1 MPQAKL
7 REYVAALAASP
18 ARPNEC
24 PGMDCAIVATR
35 HEGIFSVSTVDFF
48 YPLVEC
54 PYLQG
59 RIGACNVMSD
69 IYAVGCS
76 EIDTVLMIIAA
87 SMEMDPR
94 AADLVTTEMMRG
106 FSECVAEAGAS
117 VTGGQTVR
125 NPWPMIGGCAS
136 ALAREA
142 ELVRPEGARV
152 GNVLV
157 LTKPLGTQVAVN
169 AWQRRP
175 PHAHWEARLAP
186 AGLTLDAARELYD
199 AACASMATL
208 SAPAAALLA
217 AHGATAATDVTGF
230 GVLGHAA
237 NLAEHT
243 AAPCA
248 LRLHTLPCLPHAAE
262 LDAALG
268 AAGWGLRRGFS
279 AETSGGLLVALP
291 SAAAA
296 ADFCAA
302 LGGRA
307 WVVGDVVAR
316 PEGAERNTAEI
327 AEDARMLS
335 V

>member
-7 REYVAALAASP
+7 AEYVATLRSA
-18 ARPNEC
+18 ARPNES
-24 PGMDCAIVATR
+24 PGMDCSIVATR
-35 HEGIFSVSTVDFF
+35 HAGLYCVSTTDFF

-59 RIGACNVMSD
+59 RIGACNVLSD
-69 IYAVGCS
+69 LYAVGCS
-76 EIDTVLMIIAA
+76 QVDTVLMLISVSTDMEAA
-87 SMEMDPR
+87 AQDT
-94 AADLVTTEMMRG
+94 VTTEMMRG
-106 FSECVAEAGAS
+106 FSDAVGEAGAS

-136 ALAREA
+136 ATASEA
-142 ELVRPEGARV
+142 ELVRPEGARP

-169 AWQRRP
+169 LWQKRP
-175 PHAHWEARLAP
+175 PHAAWEAKYAP
-186 AGLTLDAARELYD
+186 AGATLPQVAALYD

-208 SAPAAALLA
+208 SAPTAAAMH

-230 GVLGHAA
+230 GILGHAR

-243 AAPCA
+243 AAPCT
-248 LRLHTLPCLPHAAE
+248 LRLHTLPCFAGAAE

-268 AAGWGLRRGFS
+268 SSGWGLQGGMS
-279 AETSGGLLVALP
+279 AETSGGMLVALP

-296 ADFCAA
+296 EAFCAA

-307 WVVGDVVAR
+307 WVVGEVLER
-316 PEGAERNTAEI
+316 QGEGPNTAEI
-327 AEDARMLS
+327 VAGVRMLS

>member
-1 MPQAKL
+1 VPQAKL
-7 REYVAALAASP
+7 REYVAALAVH

-35 HEGIFSVSTVDFF
+35 HAGLFSVSTTDFF

-59 RIGACNVMSD
+59 RIGACNVLSD
-69 IYAVGCS
+69 LYAVGVG
-76 EIDTVLMIIAA
+76 EVDTVLMLLAV
-87 SMEMDPR
+87 SMDMEPR
-94 AADLVTTEMMRG
+94 AADTVTSEMMRG
-106 FSECVAEAGAS
+106 FSDCVAEAGAS

-169 AWQRRP
+169 VWQRRP

-186 AGLTLDAARELYD
+186 AGLTLAAAAELYD
-199 AACASMATL
+199 AACASMASL
-208 SAPAAALLA
+208 SARAGALLA

-230 GVLGHAA
+230 GILGHAA

-243 AAPCA
+243 SAPCV
-248 LRLHTLPCLPHAAE
+248 LRLHTLPCLPHAAA

-296 ADFCAA
+296 EAFCAA

-316 PEGAERNTAEI
+316 PEGAERNSAEI
-327 AEDARMLS
+327 AEDAQMLS

>member
-7 REYVAALAASP
+7 REYVATLAAAH
-18 ARPNEC
+18 ARPNEA

-35 HEGIFSVSTVDFF
+35 HAGLFSVTTTDFF
-48 YPLVEC
+48 YPLVEG

-59 RIGACNVMSD
+59 RIGACNVLSD
-69 IYAVGCS
+69 LYAVGVS
-76 EIDTVLMIIAA
+76 EVDTVLMLLAV
-87 SMEMDPR
+87 SMDMEPG
-94 AADLVTTEMMRG
+94 AADAVTTELMRG
-106 FSECVAEAGAS
+106 FSEDVAEAGAS

-136 ALAREA
+136 ATAREE
-142 ELVRPEGARV
+142 ELVRPEGAVV
-152 GNVLV
+152 GDVLV

-169 AWQRRP
+169 VWQRRP
-175 PHAHWEARLAP
+175 PHAHWEERLAP
-186 AGLTLDAARELYD
+186 AGLTLPAAAALYD
-199 AACASMATL
+199 AACASMAAL
-208 SAPAAALLA
+208 SIPAARALR
-217 AHGATAATDVTGF
+217 AHGAHAATDVTGF
-230 GVLGHAA
+230 GILGHAA

-243 AAPCA
+243 AAPCR
-248 LRLHTLPCLPHAAE
+248 LRLHTLPCFAGAAA

-268 AAGWGLRRGFS
+268 AQGWGLRRGYS

-296 ADFCAA
+296 QAFCAA

-307 WVVGDVVAR
+307 WVVGEVLPR
-316 PEGAERNTAEI
+316 LEGASINTAEI
-327 AEDARMLS
+327 APDVRMLD